1 MKKVFKQCYVYKLIQ
16 GKSLLPPKTSSLPSF
31 QVNSCYPFET
41 TGLDYAGPLYVN
53 VGNDD
58 ELRKC

>member
-41 TGLDYAGPLYVN
+41 TGPDYPGPLYVN